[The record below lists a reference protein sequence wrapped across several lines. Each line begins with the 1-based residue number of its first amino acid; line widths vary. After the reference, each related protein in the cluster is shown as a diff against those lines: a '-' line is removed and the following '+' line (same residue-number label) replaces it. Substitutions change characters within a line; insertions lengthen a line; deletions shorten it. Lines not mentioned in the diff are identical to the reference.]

1 MIMTKKDM
9 KLFSGFYESKNTE
22 ELKNVI
28 KSLYA
33 HKCIMALSSCYGGRR
48 FVAKRINEKIELAK
62 RILAQKL
69 ADNAVN
75 CENKK

>member
-9 KLFSGFYESKNTE
+9 ESYSKFYESKNTE

-33 HKCIMALSSCYGGRR
+33 HKSIMALSSCFGGRR

-69 ADNAVN
+69 ADNAIN
-75 CENKK
+75 CENNK